1 MNRTYKT
8 LTLLALAALPF
19 FAGCASPSEKIRRSI
34 QADVPVNRQD
44 VSAALAEGESPWALH
59 DGEETF
65 SLFEYASKKNNVALI
80 EFCLSKKSLSPELA
94 EAQCSAYVERV
105 LASLSAD
112 KDSND
117 ELSVCEK
124 IWNAGLALAAKPRVD
139 AKLKQVEEERA
150 TKFVESVIAKISVD
164 DDADEDDLARCREYW
179 DKGLALAT
187 KPRVDAKLKQVEEE
201 RATKFVESVIAKI
214 SVDCDADDD
223 DLARC
228 REYWDK
234 GLALA
239 TKPRLET
246 KQKQVAEER
255 KAQREKASLEAQKKL
270 ELAEKQRIYESLQS
284 KIFPLEQK
292 LSEEERSRG
301 WTLLET
307 FGEEQM
313 PELAEKCKAARQ
325 TYLEAK
331 ANLEEL
337 AKALKAENI
346 DLNTNDVF
354 QAVGRN
360 WLSKATDYWFLRYKL
375 TDFYSRFKIG
385 AATSDELA
393 AADEELAERL

>member
-124 IWNAGLALAAKPRVD
+124 IWNAGLALAAKPR
-139 AKLKQVEEERA
+139 
-150 TKFVESVIAKISVD
+150 
-164 DDADEDDLARCREYW
+164 
-179 DKGLALAT
+179 
-187 KPRVDAKLKQVEEE
+187 
-201 RATKFVESVIAKI
+201 
-214 SVDCDADDD
+214 
-223 DLARC
+223 
-228 REYWDK
+228 
-234 GLALA
+234 
-239 TKPRLET
+239 LET

-313 PELAEKCKAARQ
+313 PALAEKCKAARQ

-354 QAVGRN
+354 QAAGRN

>member
-124 IWNAGLALAAKPRVD
+124 IWNAGLALAA
-139 AKLKQVEEERA
+139 
-150 TKFVESVIAKISVD
+150 
-164 DDADEDDLARCREYW
+164 
-179 DKGLALAT
+179 